1 MALGTISYA
10 VGVPEAD
17 ITTPRKSGNSLY
29 RRSIGMAA
37 PRICLVK
44 APGLG
49 LRRRQVTTIAS
60 AVFASIYGVAVMADS
75 ASVSSADT
83 ANTASTADASA
94 SVADTGL
101 AEVVVTATR
110 RESSAQD
117 VPLSITAVTGEQL
130 TQAGIGDISDLAHT
144 LSGVSY
150 TDKGPFSGVN
160 GANLIIRG
168 LNSETTAGL
177 PAAASPV
184 VPPVSTYVDD
194 TPLFVNLRFED
205 LERVE
210 VLKGPQGTLYGSG
223 SLGGTVKFI
232 EHAPDLTGFDAKL
245 EASIS
250 DTQHTGAPNE
260 DVSGMINIPLGD
272 TLAVRANGSFTHD
285 AGFINQ
291 PNLFVLDSSGVPVA
305 AQPGNI
311 FSNPVFYRRDH
322 VNDYG
327 YATARLSAL
336 WTPIEAFRAQLSYYH
351 QLSTAQGYPY
361 AATSTAAF
369 NMPISPNTQPSGT
382 FTNPALAPQ
391 LYDEPVPAGLDRLS
405 DAENSTTTTTDEVDL
420 AALTLEYNLGFATL
434 TSSTSWSDHSN
445 ATRADETGQY
455 SNFFFY
461 QSLYGQFPRTFI
473 QGYERLDDKPIT
485 QEFRLVSQEG
495 GPLDWVAGLFYNHQ
509 QTDIQEHDFEPG
521 YLDFYNACEPIYGQ
535 SAGDGTTPSYC
546 GVGETGAGSVSSY
559 AGIPIVKDQA
569 YIGDFETTF
578 KDLALFGDVTWH
590 ATSNWSVT
598 GGGRIFKQT
607 ISASQ
612 QTGLL
617 FDSGAFFAPAIPIAN
632 ITLSDTWRRATWKL
646 NTSYQFDA
654 TNLVYVTYSQGFR
667 RGSVNALP
675 SSELGGLYTLPSS
688 LRQLSPDTADN
699 YEIGFKGTVANRFK
713 YSVAAYYIDWRN
725 VQEGL
730 QLTPLVLPA
739 SMNIGNAY
747 SKGLETE
754 MDALITRHVEG
765 QLDYTYDQTKITSL
779 NPLFVSPNVSAP
791 PPGLG
796 TALPGTPRN
805 SAALTL
811 RYGHIQFNEG
821 ELYASISGHYQ
832 SSILPALSA
841 TVPTVSGYVMASA
854 RAGYEGPHWSMAVFV
869 NNLTN
874 NLGITSY
881 QDPAIFG
888 NRAQAIV
895 SQPRTFGLTVGYSY
909 K

>member
-1 MALGTISYA
+1 M
-10 VGVPEAD
+10 VVPRNRPAKGSKLD
-17 ITTPRKSGNSLY
+17 QRCRDVSTVAATVIAILY
-29 RRSIGMAA
+29 GAA
-37 PRICLVK
+37 AGAENATAAETEL
-44 APGLG
+44 
-49 LRRRQVTTIAS
+49 AS
-60 AVFASIYGVAVMADS
+60 ATAV
-75 ASVSSADT
+75 
-83 ANTASTADASA
+83 ADAGTST
-94 SVADTGL
+94 ADTGL

-110 RESSAQD
+110 HEASAQD
-117 VPLSITAVTGEQL
+117 LPLSITAVTAAQL
-130 TQAGIGDISDLAHT
+130 QQAGIEDISDLSRT

-160 GANLIIRG
+160 GANLVIRG

-194 TPLFVNLRFED
+194 TPIFVSLRFQD
-205 LERVE
+205 LDRVE

-223 SLGGTVKFI
+223 SLGGTIKFI
-232 EHAPDLTGFDAKL
+232 EHAPDLSGFDAKV
-245 EASIS
+245 EATLS

-260 DVSGMINIPLGD
+260 DVSGMINIPLND
-272 TLAVRANGSFTHD
+272 TIAVRANASFSHD

-291 PNLFVLDSSGVPVA
+291 PNLFVLGSNGSPA
-305 AQPGNI
+305 ESQPGNPL
-311 FSNPVFYRRDH
+311 SDPVFYGRNH

-327 YATARLSAL
+327 YATARISAL
-336 WTPIEAFRAQLSYYH
+336 WNPSEAFRAQLSYYH

-369 NMPISPNTQPSGT
+369 NMPISPNTQPGGT
-382 FTNPALAPQ
+382 YTNPPLAPQ
-391 LYDEPVPAGLDRLS
+391 LYTEALPAGIDRLS

-420 AALTLEYNLGFATL
+420 AALTLDYDLGFATL

-445 ATRADETGQY
+445 ATRADETAQY

-461 QSLYGQFPRTFI
+461 QSLYGQYPRTFI
-473 QGYERLDDKPIT
+473 QGYERLNDKPIT
-485 QEFRLVSQEG
+485 QELRLVSKEG
-495 GPLDWVAGLFYNHQ
+495 GELEWVTGLFYNHQ
-509 QTDIQEHDFEPG
+509 QTNIQEHDFEPG

-546 GVGETGAGSVSSY
+546 GVGETGAGTVSSY

-578 KDLALFGDVTWH
+578 RDLALFGDITWH

-598 GGGRIFKQT
+598 GGGRVFKQT
-607 ISASQ
+607 IDASQ

-617 FDSGAFFAPAIPIAN
+617 FDAGPFFAPAIPIAN
-632 ITLSDTWRRATWKL
+632 IRLGNTWRRATWKA
-646 NTSYQFDA
+646 NTSYQLDK
-654 TNLVYVTYSQGFR
+654 TNLVYATFSQGFR

-675 SSELGGLYTLPSS
+675 PSELGGVYTLPTA
-688 LRQLSPDTADN
+688 LRELSPDTANN
-699 YEIGFKGTVANRFK
+699 YEVGFKGTIENQFK

-739 SMNIGNAY
+739 SMNIGHAY
-747 SKGLETE
+747 SKGIENE
-754 MDALITRHVEG
+754 MDALITRHLEA
-765 QLDYTYDQTKITSL
+765 QFDYTYDQTKLISL

-791 PPGLG
+791 PPGVG

-805 SAALTL
+805 SLALTL
-811 RYGHIQFNEG
+811 KYGHIQINDG
-821 ELYASISGHYQ
+821 ELYFSVSGHYQ
-832 SSILPALSA
+832 SSVLPALSA
-841 TVPTVSGYVMASA
+841 TVPTVAGYTMASA
-854 RAGYEGPHWSMAVFV
+854 RVGYDVAHWSAALFV

-895 SQPRTFGLTVGYSY
+895 SQPRTIGLTVAYSY

>member
-1 MALGTISYA
+1 MAT
-10 VGVPEAD
+10 
-17 ITTPRKSGNSLY
+17 
-29 RRSIGMAA
+29 
-37 PRICLVK
+37 PRICFAK
-44 APGLG
+44 GPRLG
-49 LRRRQVTTIAS
+49 ARRREITTIAA
-60 AVFASIYGVAVMADS
+60 AVFAALYGGAVIAD
-75 ASVSSADT
+75 
-83 ANTASTADASA
+83 NTTESTTDVASTAATADAGA

-117 VPLSITAVTGEQL
+117 LPMSITAVTGDQL
-130 TQAGIGDISDLAHT
+130 AQEGIEDLSDLSRN

-160 GANLIIRG
+160 GANLVIRG

-194 TPLFVNLRFED
+194 TPLFVSLRFDD
-205 LERVE
+205 LDRVE

-223 SLGGTVKFI
+223 SLGGTIKFI
-232 EHAPDLTGFDAKL
+232 EHAPDLTGFDAKV
-245 EASIS
+245 EGTVS
-250 DTQHTGAPNE
+250 DTAHTGSPNE
-260 DVSGMINIPLGD
+260 GISGMINVPLGD
-272 TLAVRANGSFTHD
+272 TFALRANGSFTHD

-291 PNLFVLDSSGVPVA
+291 PNLFVLDSSGVPVP
-305 AQPGNI
+305 AQPGNL
-311 FSNPVFYRRDH
+311 FSDPVFYRRDH

-327 YATARLSAL
+327 YATARISAL
-336 WTPIEAFRAQLSYYH
+336 WNPVDAFKAQLSYFH

-361 AATSTAAF
+361 AATSAAAF

-382 FTNPALAPQ
+382 YTNPPLAPQ
-391 LYDEPVPAGLDRLS
+391 LYNETLPTGIDRLS

-420 AALTLEYNLGFATL
+420 VALTLDYNLGFATL
-434 TSSTSWSDHSN
+434 TSSTSWADHSN
-445 ATRADETGQY
+445 ATRADETAQY

-485 QEFRLVSQEG
+485 QELRLVSQDG
-495 GPLDWVAGLFYNHQ
+495 GALDWVAGLFFNHQ

-546 GVGETGAGSVSSY
+546 GVGETGAGIVSSY

-578 KDLALFGDVTWH
+578 KDLALFGDLTWH

-598 GGGRIFKQT
+598 GGGRVFKQT
-607 ISASQ
+607 IAASQ

-617 FDSGAFFAPAIPIAN
+617 FDSGPFFAPAIPIAN
-632 ITLSDTWRRATWKL
+632 ISLGDTWRRATWKL
-646 NTSYQFDA
+646 NTSYQLDA
-654 TNLVYVTYSQGFR
+654 TNLVYATFSQGFR

-675 SSELGGLYTLPSS
+675 SSELGGLYTLPTS
-688 LRQLSPDTADN
+688 LRQLSPDTANN
-699 YEIGFKGTVANRFK
+699 YEIGFKGTVENRFK
-713 YSVAAYYIDWRN
+713 YSLAAYYIDWRN

-739 SMNIGNAY
+739 SMNIGDAY
-747 SKGLETE
+747 SKGIETE
-754 MDALITRHVEG
+754 LDALITHHLEG

-791 PPGLG
+791 PPGIG

-805 SAALTL
+805 STALTL
-811 RYGHIQFNEG
+811 RYGHIPLNQG
-821 ELYASISGHYQ
+821 ELYFSVSGHYQ
-832 SSILPALSA
+832 SSVLPALSA
-841 TVPTVSGYVMASA
+841 TVPTVAGYLMASA
-854 RAGYEGPHWSMAVFV
+854 RAGYEGPHWSMALFV
-869 NNLTN
+869 TNLTN

-895 SQPRTFGLTVGYSY
+895 SQPRTVGLTVGYSY